1 MTQPHDPYSGHP
13 GYAGHQPP
21 TPHMIPPGPPR
32 RLDAVESLSQG
43 WKALASNLLPWVLS
57 MLVFLAVFVVL
68 MVVAVVPIALSET
81 ASEDQAVAL
90 APATVAA
97 LIIAYLIAFA
107 IGVVWT
113 LNVYRNA
120 VRQVQG
126 ETVTLGSFF
135 QVRDLGVPFVA
146 YLLMSLAVFV
156 GMLLLV
162 LPGLALAVLL
172 MFVPYL
178 AFSRPETGLSGI
190 FRGSVEIVR
199 NNLGAALLLILFTM
213 LLGAVG
219 SLTVIG
225 IFITQPLIA
234 VMMAHAAVQGTGDRV
249 VYRP

>member
-1 MTQPHDPYSGHP
+1 MTQPHDPYAGYP
-13 GYAGHQPP
+13 GYSGHQPP

-43 WKALASNLLPWVLS
+43 WKALSSNLLPWVLS
-57 MLVFLAVFVVL
+57 MLVFLAL
-68 MVVAVVPIALSET
+68 IGIIIAVGVIPIALSET
-81 ASEDQAVAL
+81 VSEDQAVAL

-107 IGVVWT
+107 IGMVWT

-135 QVRDLGVPFVA
+135 QLRELGIPFVA
-146 YLLMSLAVFV
+146 YLIMGLAVTV
-156 GMLLLV
+156 GMVLLI

-190 FRGSVEIVR
+190 FRGSLDIVK
-199 NNLGAALLLILFTM
+199 NNLGASLLLILFT
-213 LLGAVG
+213 LLLSAVG

-225 IFITQPLIA
+225 VFITQPLTA